1 MFRTSKE
8 NYDVCESSNGIE
20 EENFLRILFDK
31 AHLSN
36 IQHWKIVQHTKVK
49 IKSFHFSLLFI

>member
-1 MFRTSKE
+1 LFRTSKE
-8 NYDVCESSNGIE
+8 NYDVCESSNVIE
-20 EENFLRILFDK
+20 EENFLQILFDK

-49 IKSFHFSLLFI
+49 IKSFHFSL